1 MTTQLSIKTDPRI
14 KQAASKRAE
23 YEGMTLTAIVN
34 VFLREYAHGKF
45 QLSFMNIENQQLSKE
60 SIMEF
65 DEIFKS
71 KKIVSKA
78 NQISQYLNNHKL

>member
-1 MTTQLSIKTDPRI
+1 MTTQLSIKTDPKI
-14 KQAASKRAE
+14 KQAASRRAE

-34 VFLREYAHGKF
+34 VFLREYAQGKF
-45 QLSFMNIENQQLSKE
+45 QLSFMNIENRQLSE
-60 SIMEF
+60 EPIIEL

-78 NQISQYLNNHKL
+78 NQISEYLNNHKL